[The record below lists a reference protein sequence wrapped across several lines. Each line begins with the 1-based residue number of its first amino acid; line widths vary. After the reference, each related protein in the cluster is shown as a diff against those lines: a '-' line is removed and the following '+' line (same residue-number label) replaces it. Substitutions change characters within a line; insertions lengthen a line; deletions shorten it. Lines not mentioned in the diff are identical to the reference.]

1 MENFFFL
8 VPDEWLWPP
17 LCIARELE
25 NTTQMKW
32 KKKKAQGIWNKSWRE
47 GAHTAEGSEGCLH
60 RIQSGWYKEFRRS
73 RCTHIWVE
81 KNDSQI
87 ALLQARW
94 HFTFMA
100 GNIAIFKLLKFI
112 IIRIIRAYL
121 ICGSGFTKTQVVCSV
136 SLLMMEWIWSNLMD
150 TMKLKKSQI
159 ISLARM
165 SEFS

>member
-1 MENFFFL
+1 MTLTSSVHCQRIGKYNPNE
-8 VPDEWLWPP
+8 
-17 LCIARELE
+17 
-25 NTTQMKW
+25 M
-32 KKKKAQGIWNKSWRE
+32 KKKERKAQGIWNKSWRE
-47 GAHTAEGSEGCLH
+47 GAYTAEGCLH

-87 ALLQARW
+87 ALLQASW

-100 GNIAIFKLLKFI
+100 GNIAIFKLLEFI
-112 IIRIIRAYL
+112 MIRIIRAYL
-121 ICGSGFTKTQVVCSV
+121 ICGSGFPKTQVVCSV
-136 SLLMMEWIWSNLMD
+136 SPLIMEGIWSNLMD

-159 ISLARM
+159 ISLART